1 MGAKKLKIGPHYDR
15 RTDGRGG
22 EAQNRE
28 KTKSLFF
35 LEKIKSSFLS
45 DYLSK

>member
-28 KTKSLFF
+28 NEIFIFF